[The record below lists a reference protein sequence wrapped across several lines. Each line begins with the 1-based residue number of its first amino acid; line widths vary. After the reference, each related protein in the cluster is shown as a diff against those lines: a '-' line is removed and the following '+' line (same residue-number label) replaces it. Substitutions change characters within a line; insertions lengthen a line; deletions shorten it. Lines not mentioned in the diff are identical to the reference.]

1 MKPPEEVF
9 PLQRSAEFDYAG
21 RPHHPFY
28 YTLKP
33 LYIQTLYGKFP
44 IITKGAYWSSFNQVI
59 HITWSHR
66 FLPGARSLCN

>member
-33 LYIQTLYGKFP
+33 LYTQTMYGK
-44 IITKGAYWSSFNQVI
+44 
-59 HITWSHR
+59 
-66 FLPGARSLCN
+66 